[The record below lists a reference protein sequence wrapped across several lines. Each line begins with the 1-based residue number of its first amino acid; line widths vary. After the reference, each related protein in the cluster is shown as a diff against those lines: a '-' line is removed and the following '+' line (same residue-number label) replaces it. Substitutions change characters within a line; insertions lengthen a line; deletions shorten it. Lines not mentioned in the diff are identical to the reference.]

1 MRECKKTHRTE
12 EEKKQIENR
21 LNRIEG
27 QLNGIR
33 KMIADDVYCNDLLIQ
48 VVAVE
53 NSMKSLSNH
62 ILEKHLNTC
71 IKTAIENQDKEI
83 VNEMIDLFKRFNK

>member
-12 EEKKQIENR
+12 EEKKLIENR

-71 IKTAIENQDKEI
+71 IKTAIENQDKEV

>member
-12 EEKKQIENR
+12 EEKKLIENR